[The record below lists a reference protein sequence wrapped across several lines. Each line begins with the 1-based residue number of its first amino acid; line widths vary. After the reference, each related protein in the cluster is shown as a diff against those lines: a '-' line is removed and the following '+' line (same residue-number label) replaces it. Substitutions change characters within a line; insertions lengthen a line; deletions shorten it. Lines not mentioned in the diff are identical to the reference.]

1 MASRPPE
8 NDAADAEARN
18 RWMVIQAARVGG
30 VVMAVLG
37 LLALRQRIALPE
49 AAGYLLLAI
58 GLADVFL
65 VPQVL
70 ARKWRTPPQ

>member
-8 NDAADAEARN
+8 NEAAEAEARN

-30 VVMAVLG
+30 VVMVVIG
-37 LLALRQRIALPE
+37 LLALRDRIALPPI
-49 AAGYLLLAI
+49 AGYLLLAV
-58 GLADVFL
+58 GLADIFL
-65 VPQVL
+65 VPQFL